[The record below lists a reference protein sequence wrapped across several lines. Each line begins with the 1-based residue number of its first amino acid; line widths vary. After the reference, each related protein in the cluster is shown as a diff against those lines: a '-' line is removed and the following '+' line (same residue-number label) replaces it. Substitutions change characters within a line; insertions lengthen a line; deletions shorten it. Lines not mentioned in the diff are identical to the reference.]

1 MADNTDMPD
10 WTTPN
15 REALL
20 RALLDSATELSSLHD
35 VEAVLLSIAR
45 RTRQLL
51 RSDMAYISLNDHQ
64 EGITYIRQSDGVLT
78 HAYRTIRMPIGTG
91 ILGLVASG
99 EAAYQ
104 TTDYLRDESVTH
116 IPEIDQTVAQ
126 EGVRTIMGVPLV
138 MAGRV
143 IGALMVAERSHRVF
157 SPEEVETVDSL
168 GKHAAVA
175 LDNAEKYAQALRDAE
190 QLSVKNAR
198 SQQQL
203 LSVTEV
209 AQFDEDLMQAI
220 LQNPSPEGVLE
231 VTAGRLG
238 AALTLLNER
247 GEVIAGP
254 PGASSRVITDQ
265 VVQNEMRSADALG
278 TVQAVE
284 VRGPDAGTAESQS
297 VLLVPVRSGRSTL
310 GYLLAMGLPQ
320 SPAADGRSSSPAVN
334 PAQQTLLS
342 RAAAHCAL
350 ALLFLQAEEDAQYR
364 AQLDVLDELLSGEI
378 IPRSRLDRRLRHWG
392 MTSSDRAWVAL
403 IDHPAGHERAV
414 QRQFRALPGTR
425 LLAEVEG
432 HLCVVFTE
440 AAWIEEFQQLGSA
453 SAEVR
458 AVYCGPMNSVTQLP
472 RFHRR
477 ALTALSALRYSAR
490 TGLVDAASIGV
501 VGTVI
506 HLMAASDESELT
518 REIQPLLD
526 YDAERGTSLTATA
539 LQYFDS
545 DRRIDRT
552 AESLFVHRNT
562 VKQRLGSIARL
573 LGAGWDCAPRALDVH
588 LSLRVW
594 GLSAMQQGLTSG
606 QASASGKRL

>member
-1 MADNTDMPD
+1 MTDRSDMTD
-10 WTTPN
+10 WTAPN

-35 VEAVLLSIAR
+35 VEAVLLSIVR

-78 HAYRTIRMPIGTG
+78 NAYRTIRMPIGTG

-116 IPEIDQTVAQ
+116 IPEIDRTVAQ

-138 MAGRV
+138 MTGRV

-198 SQQQL
+198 SQQEL

-220 LQNPSPEGVLE
+220 LENPSPEGVLE

-238 AALTLLNER
+238 AAVTLLNER
-247 GEVIAGP
+247 GEVIAAT
-254 PGASSRVITDQ
+254 PGASSSVFND
-265 VVQNEMRSADALG
+265 
-278 TVQAVE
+278 QAVQQAMSAADDQGTPQPVE
-284 VRGPDAGTAESQS
+284 LSRTQAGAVETG
-297 VLLVPVRSGRSTL
+297 LLAPVRSGRSAL
-310 GYLLAMGLPQ
+310 GYLMVGGLAQVNGLPQ
-320 SPAADGRSSSPAVN
+320 VIPAE
-334 PAQQTLLS
+334 QTLLN

-350 ALLFLQAEEDAQYR
+350 ALLFLQADEDAQYR
-364 AQLDVLDELLSGEI
+364 AQLDVLDELLSGEV

-403 IDHPAGHERAV
+403 IDHPAGHDRDV
-414 QRQFRALPGTR
+414 QRQFRSLPGTR

-432 HLCVVFTE
+432 HLCVMFTE
-440 AAWIEEFQQLGSA
+440 EAWIDQFQAMDSA
-453 SAEVR
+453 SAGVR
-458 AVYCGPMNSVTQLP
+458 AAFCGPMESITQLP
-472 RFHRR
+472 GFHRR

-501 VGTVI
+501 VGTVV
-506 HLMAASDESELT
+506 HLMADSDAAELT

-539 LQYFDS
+539 LRYFDT

-552 AESLFVHRNT
+552 AEALFVHRNT
-562 VKQRLGSIARL
+562 VKQRLGSITRL
-573 LGAGWDCAPRALDVH
+573 LGEGWDCAPRALDVH
-588 LSLRVW
+588 LSLRAW
-594 GLSAMQQGLTSG
+594 GLSGD
-606 QASASGKRL
+606 RL